1 MTDYIQSFLTNLF
14 EQLKTRY
21 NIPDDDL
28 VSIVLKAKEETKP
41 VKRGSTR
48 VKKAALANKSK
59 KPVKK
64 EKKTKSKKPVKKEKK
79 TKSKK
84 PVKKTK
90 SKKPVKKTKSK
101 INYKD
106 PEAAKKIV
114 AQRNAE
120 KISSGDNKK
129 LAQKLQKLT
138 AVELGNMCRGLG
150 VKISGNKTE
159 KITRLI
165 ETKKSFKELKGAIVE
180 SKTAKSSK
188 TTKTKTD
195 IKSILPKNRIEGSEV
210 YKKIANDRPTIIIR
224 KNKYGNRLLPN
235 TKLVY
240 SIADGKVIAR
250 EGKKGKLL
258 DLKDK
263 DIEHCKSKNIDY
275 VLPENLDSESK

>member
-64 EKKTKSKKPVKKEKK
+64 E
-79 TKSKK
+79 
-84 PVKKTK
+84 KKTK